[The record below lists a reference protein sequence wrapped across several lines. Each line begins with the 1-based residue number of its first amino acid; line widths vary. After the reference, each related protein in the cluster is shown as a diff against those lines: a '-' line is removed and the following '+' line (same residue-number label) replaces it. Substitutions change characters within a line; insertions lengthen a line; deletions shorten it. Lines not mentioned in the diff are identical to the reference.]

1 MSAPEKTVNCSRCFI
16 VRVSLVSLATVILIG
31 VCAWWGFGW
40 LKPLLHEW
48 FGLSERGSALLMV
61 EVAVLAAFG
70 VQFLASWLLYRDP
83 AFGLAKE
90 EEQIEESGLSLWQ
103 ERVTPVQRELL
114 AFPAFQNVVAT
125 QLGAMSAQTEAAAM
139 KIMERLQK
147 VDEHLCSMNEYI
159 AYFNTESAEMAE
171 SSRRSMA
178 ENQAQ
183 VNDMERYIAERVV
196 DSGEDQRKIAAI
208 VADAR
213 GLQSLVDL
221 IKHVAS
227 QTNLLALN
235 AAIEAA
241 RAGEAGRGFAVVA
254 DEVRKL
260 SVQTEQAVLQIREGI
275 FKVASNVEE
284 QFAENLKHDVQKD
297 EVATLQ
303 IFAGQLTEMG
313 ARYGYLVMREA
324 ETVEHLRH
332 TSEALTHAFMDVMAD
347 IQFQDVTRQQVEHV
361 VGAMDGLAEHLAQM
375 ATSLDQ
381 SCSEVPPLR
390 PLGERL
396 DEMFSGYVMEGQRDA
411 HSAALGRSAPPASGG
426 GGKKIELF

>member
-1 MSAPEKTVNCSRCFI
+1 MSATPKPVNCRSCFI
-16 VRVSLVSLATVILIG
+16 VRVSLVSLSTVIIIG
-31 VCAWWGFGW
+31 ICAWWGFGW
-40 LKPLLHEW
+40 LEPLLHEW
-48 FGLSERGSALLMV
+48 FGLSDRGGALLMV
-61 EVAVLAAFG
+61 EVAVLAAFA
-70 VQFLASWLLYRDP
+70 VQFLTSWFLYRDP

-90 EEQIEESGLSLWQ
+90 EEQVEEAGLNLWHN
-103 ERVTPVQRELL
+103 RVAPVQRELL

-125 QLGAMSAQTEAAAM
+125 QLGAMSSQTEAAAM

-147 VDEHLCSMNEYI
+147 VDEHLCAMNEFI
-159 AYFNTESAEMAE
+159 GYFNSESERMAE
-171 SSRRSMA
+171 SSRRSMS

-183 VNDMERYIAERVV
+183 VDDMQRYIAERVTDTGV
-196 DSGEDQRKIAAI
+196 QQEKIAAI

-275 FKVASNVEE
+275 MKVASNVEE
-284 QFAENLKHDVQKD
+284 QFADSLAHDVQKD
-297 EVATLQ
+297 EVVTLEV
-303 IFAGQLTEMG
+303 FAGQLTEMG
-313 ARYGYLVMREA
+313 ARYGYLVLRES
-324 ETVEHLRH
+324 ETVEQLRN

-361 VGAMDGLAEHLAQM
+361 VGAMGGLAEHLAQM
-375 ATSLDQ
+375 AQTLDQ
-381 SCSEVPPLR
+381 SRSDVPPLR

-396 DEMFSGYVMEGQRDA
+396 DEMFSGYVMDGQRDA
-411 HSAALGRSAPPASGG
+411 HASALGRNAAPAGG